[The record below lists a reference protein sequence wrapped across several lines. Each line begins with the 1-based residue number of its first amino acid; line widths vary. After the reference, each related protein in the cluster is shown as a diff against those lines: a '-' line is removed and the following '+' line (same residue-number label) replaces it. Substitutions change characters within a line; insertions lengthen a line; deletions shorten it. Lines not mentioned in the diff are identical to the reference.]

1 MKKFV
6 GKIFGIVI
14 SILFV
19 VIALNVE
26 VVSLISLPNEAVVT
40 YDDIK
45 DINEQGIF
53 GKFISAGVHS
63 ENVNVGG
70 EKQTKTKLSFKL
82 FGFIPIRTIDV
93 EVSDGISVYVGGI
106 PLGFSLKTKGV
117 IVVGENTVQTENG
130 IKTTI
135 KNKPIKSGDVLYKI
149 NDIIIEDIDQIP
161 EILSENDGER
171 AVLTLLRDDKNIE
184 IEVVP
189 ELDVSADTYKL
200 GLWVRDDAS
209 GVGTLTF
216 VNSQNNRYGALGHP
230 ITDFETGI
238 EVPVLEGK
246 IYKCSLIGITK
257 GEKGKPGELRCL
269 FMQGNN
275 YKGTVD
281 TNCSYGVYGDA
292 TNLEGL
298 IDTNLSVE
306 VGSRMCVKPGK
317 AKLVSSISGV
327 REEYDIEIIKAS
339 YQPKSSDKSMVI
351 RVTDSRLLA
360 LTGGIVQGMSGSPIL
375 QDGKLVGAVTHV
387 FLSDP
392 TKGYAVYVDW
402 MLENA

>member
-135 KNKPIKSGDVLYKI
+135 KNKPIKSGDILYKI

-161 EILSENDGER
+161 EILSENEGER

-317 AKLVSSISGV
+317 AKLVSSVSGV

>member
-93 EVSDGISVYVGGI
+93 EVSDGVSVYVGGI

-317 AKLVSSISGV
+317 AKLVSSVSGV

>member
-1 MKKFV
+1 MRKFL
-6 GKIFGIVI
+6 GKLIGVSLAIFFVIV
-14 SILFV
+14 
-19 VIALNVE
+19 ALNVQIA
-26 VVSLISLPNEAVVT
+26 SLISLPSEAIVT

-45 DINEQGIF
+45 DINEQSIF

-82 FGFIPIRTIDV
+82 FGFIPIKTMNV
-93 EVSDGISVYVGGI
+93 EVSDGAKVYVGGI

-117 IVVGENTVQTENG
+117 IVVGENSVTTEDGNK
-130 IKTTI
+130 ITM

-149 NDIIIEDIDQIP
+149 DNNIIEDIDQIP
-161 EILSENDGER
+161 ELLEEADGER
-171 AVLTLLRDDKNIE
+171 TILTLLRDDKE
-184 IEVVP
+184 IEVEVIP
-189 ELDVSADTYKL
+189 ELDVSTGVYKL

-216 VNSQNNRYGALGHP
+216 VNSKNNRFGALGHP
-230 ITDFETGI
+230 ITDYETGI
-238 EVPVLEGK
+238 EIPVQDGK
-246 IYKCSLIGITK
+246 IYKCNLIGITK
-257 GEKGKPGELRCL
+257 GERGKPGELRCL

-275 YKGTVD
+275 YKGTID
-281 TNCSYGVYGDA
+281 TNCDYGVYGEVI
-292 TNLEGL
+292 NLDGL
-298 IDTNLSVE
+298 IDNNLAVE
-306 VGSRMCVKPGK
+306 VGSRMCVRPGK
-317 AKLVSSISGV
+317 AKLISSVSGV
-327 REEYDIEIIKAS
+327 REEYDIEIIKAT

-360 LTGGIVQGMSGSPIL
+360 LTGGIVQGMSGSPII

-392 TKGYAVYVDW
+392 TKGYGVYVDW
-402 MLENA
+402 MLDKA

>member
-1 MKKFV
+1 MRKFLSKLIGV
-6 GKIFGIVI
+6 SLAIFFVIV
-14 SILFV
+14 
-19 VIALNVE
+19 ALNVQIA
-26 VVSLISLPNEAVVT
+26 SLISLPSEAIVT

-45 DINEQGIF
+45 DINEQSIF

-82 FGFIPIRTIDV
+82 FGFIPIKTMNV
-93 EVSDGISVYVGGI
+93 EVSDGAKVYVGGI

-117 IVVGENTVQTENG
+117 IVVGENSVTTEDGNK
-130 IKTTI
+130 ITM

-149 NDIIIEDIDQIP
+149 DNNIIEDIDQIP
-161 EILSENDGER
+161 ELLEKSDGER
-171 AVLTLLRDDKNIE
+171 TILTLLRDDKEIE
-184 IEVVP
+184 IEVIP
-189 ELDVSADTYKL
+189 ELDLSTGVYKL

-216 VNSQNNRYGALGHP
+216 VNSKNNRFGALGHP
-230 ITDFETGI
+230 ITDYETGI
-238 EVPVLEGK
+238 EIPVQDGK
-246 IYKCSLIGITK
+246 IYKCNLIGITK
-257 GEKGKPGELRCL
+257 GERGKPGELRCL

-275 YKGTVD
+275 YKGTID
-281 TNCSYGVYGDA
+281 TNCDYGVYGEA
-292 TNLEGL
+292 INLDGL
-298 IDTNLSVE
+298 IDNNLAVE
-306 VGSRMCVKPGK
+306 VGSRMCVRPGK
-317 AKLVSSISGV
+317 AKLISSVSGV
-327 REEYDIEIIKAS
+327 REEYDIEIIKAT

-360 LTGGIVQGMSGSPIL
+360 LTGGIVQGMSGSPII

-392 TKGYAVYVDW
+392 TKGYGVYVDW
-402 MLENA
+402 MLDKA

>member
-1 MKKFV
+1 MRKFLSKLIGV
-6 GKIFGIVI
+6 SLAIFFVIV
-14 SILFV
+14 
-19 VIALNVE
+19 ALNVQIA
-26 VVSLISLPNEAVVT
+26 SLISLPSEAIVT

-45 DINEQGIF
+45 DINEQSIF

-82 FGFIPIRTIDV
+82 FGFIPIKTMNV
-93 EVSDGISVYVGGI
+93 EVSDGAKVYVGGI

-117 IVVGENTVQTENG
+117 IVVGENSVTTEDGNK
-130 IKTTI
+130 ITM

-149 NDIIIEDIDQIP
+149 DNNIIEDIDQIP
-161 EILSENDGER
+161 ELLEEADGER
-171 AVLTLLRDDKNIE
+171 TILTLLRDDKE
-184 IEVVP
+184 IEVEVIP
-189 ELDVSADTYKL
+189 ELDVSTGVYKL

-216 VNSQNNRYGALGHP
+216 VNSKNNRFGALGHP
-230 ITDFETGI
+230 ITDYETGI
-238 EVPVLEGK
+238 EIPVQGGK
-246 IYKCSLIGITK
+246 IYKCNLIGITK
-257 GEKGKPGELRCL
+257 GERGKPGELRCL

-275 YKGTVD
+275 YKGTID
-281 TNCSYGVYGDA
+281 TNCDYGVYGEA
-292 TNLEGL
+292 INLDGL
-298 IDTNLSVE
+298 IDNNLAVE
-306 VGSRMCVKPGK
+306 VGSRMCVRPGK
-317 AKLVSSISGV
+317 AKLISSVSGV
-327 REEYDIEIIKAS
+327 REEYDIEIIKAT

-360 LTGGIVQGMSGSPIL
+360 LTGGIVQGMSGSPII

-392 TKGYAVYVDW
+392 TKGYGVYVDW
-402 MLENA
+402 MLDKA

>member
-1 MKKFV
+1 MRKFLLKFIGV
-6 GKIFGIVI
+6 ILAVFFVIV
-14 SILFV
+14 
-19 VIALNVE
+19 ALNVQ
-26 VVSLISLPNEAVVT
+26 VVSIISLPDEAVVT
-40 YDDIK
+40 FDDIK

-53 GKFISAGVHS
+53 GKFVSAGVHS
-63 ENVNVGG
+63 ENVNAGG

-82 FGFIPIRTIDV
+82 FGFIPLKTIDV
-93 EVSDGISVYVGGI
+93 DVSDGAKVYVGGI

-117 IVVGENTVQTENG
+117 IVVGENTVQTDEGN
-130 IKTTI
+130 KSTL
-135 KNKPIKSGDVLYKI
+135 KNRAIKSGDVLYKI
-149 NDIIIEDIDQIP
+149 DNVEIYDVEQIP
-161 EILSENDGER
+161 DILEDSNGER
-171 AVLTLLRDDKNIE
+171 TVLTLLRDDKE
-184 IEVVP
+184 IQVEVVP
-189 ELDVSADTYKL
+189 ELDVSAGEYKL

-216 VNSQNNRYGALGHP
+216 VNSENNRYGALGHP

-238 EVPVLEGK
+238 EVPVQEGK
-246 IYKCSLIGITK
+246 IYKCNLIGITK
-257 GEKGKPGELRCL
+257 GERGKPGELRCL

-281 TNCSYGVYGDA
+281 TNCAYGVYGDA
-292 TNLEGL
+292 TNLDGL
-298 IDTNLSVE
+298 VDNNLAVE
-306 VGSRMCVKPGK
+306 IGSRMCVRSGK
-317 AKLVSSISGV
+317 AKLVSSVSGV

-392 TKGYAVYVDW
+392 TKGYGVYVDW